1 MLDSNKILS
10 FIYKTIK
17 SILNDNSL
25 ILKSDVKLVN
35 DLGMQSIDFADL
47 LNQTELNL
55 NIELPDSSKELFGK
69 EYKEMTFDDYFK
81 FVNKIYKE
89 KYENKN

>member
-17 SILNDNSL
+17 SILNDDNL
-25 ILKSDVKLVN
+25 IIKSDVKLVD

-55 NIELPDSSKELFGK
+55 NIELPDSSKEIFGI
-69 EYKEMTFDDYFK
+69 EYKEMTFDDYYRFIM
-81 FVNKIYKE
+81 KIYKE
-89 KYENKN
+89 KYGK

>member
-17 SILNDNSL
+17 SILNDDNL
-25 ILKSDVKLVN
+25 IIKSNAKLVD

-55 NIELPDSSKELFGK
+55 DITLPNSSKEIYEK
-69 EYKEMTFDDYFK
+69 EYVEMTFDDYYRFIM
-81 FVNKIYKE
+81 KIYKE
-89 KYENKN
+89 KYGK

>member
-17 SILNDNSL
+17 SILNDDNL
-25 ILKSDVKLVN
+25 IIKSDAKLVD

-55 NIELPDSSKELFGK
+55 NIELPDSSKEIFGI
-69 EYKEMTFDDYFK
+69 EYKEMMFDDYYRFIM
-81 FVNKIYKE
+81 KIYKE
-89 KYENKN
+89 KYGK

>member
-1 MLDSNKILS
+1 MMLDSNKILS

-17 SILNDNSL
+17 SILNDDNL
-25 ILKSDVKLVN
+25 IIKSDAKLVD

-55 NIELPDSSKELFGK
+55 NIELPDSSKEIFGI
-69 EYKEMTFDDYFK
+69 EYKEMTFDDYYRFIM
-81 FVNKIYKE
+81 KIYKE
-89 KYENKN
+89 KYGK

>member
-17 SILNDNSL
+17 SILNDDNL
-25 ILKSDVKLVN
+25 IIKSDAKLVD

-55 NIELPDSSKELFGK
+55 NIELPDSSKEIFGI
-69 EYKEMTFDDYFK
+69 EYKEMTFDDYYRFIM
-81 FVNKIYKE
+81 KIYKE
-89 KYENKN
+89 KYGK